1 MCTLSEGASERH
13 AGEDR
18 YFNAKG
24 APRLSYSGTSSRLQ
38 GQRHDK
44 RESAHAYAR
53 AREKYD
59 GESITI
65 SQCMT
70 TREAKQLENGVG
82 GGDRDSRTH
91 EANFENMLPDMCC
104 QNGALPAFLA
114 TVLA

>member
-1 MCTLSEGASERH
+1 
-13 AGEDR
+13 
-18 YFNAKG
+18 
-24 APRLSYSGTSSRLQ
+24 
-38 GQRHDK
+38 
-44 RESAHAYAR
+44 
-53 AREKYD
+53 
-59 GESITI
+59 
-65 SQCMT
+65 MT